1 MVIDIRTVTTVSLIV
16 QLVLIAFVFGAVY
29 LARKRRLIRH
39 CTIIRG
45 AIIVQIV
52 TIVAIMLPSMLGY
65 VKNVPPEPRLNSVR
79 FM

>member
-29 LARKRRLIRH
+29 LARKRGLIRH
-39 CTIIRG
+39 CTIISG
-45 AIIVQIV
+45 ATIVQIV
-52 TIVAIMLPSMLGY
+52 TIVAIMPSMLGY